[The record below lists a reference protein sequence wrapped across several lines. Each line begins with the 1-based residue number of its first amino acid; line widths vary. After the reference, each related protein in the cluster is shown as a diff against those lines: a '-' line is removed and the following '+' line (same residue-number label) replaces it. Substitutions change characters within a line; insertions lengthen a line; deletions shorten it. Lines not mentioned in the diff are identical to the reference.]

1 MEPGGTDP
9 GPSSLEAR
17 VARLERQIEELLARS
32 AGAPAIGGDPE
43 AEGGGPDGGAAPA
56 LQRDGAAAGPSRE
69 TVTAR
74 TAATA
79 TPESVR
85 AGLGAV
91 GLAAWRHR
99 VWDGEF
105 WLNKLGIGLVL
116 FGVTFLFLYSIEQGW
131 LTPEVRVGFGAVVGA
146 VLLGA
151 GLRMGSEQRSLAQVL
166 LGGGIGVFYIVG
178 FAAFQLY
185 ALLGYHSAFA
195 MMVAVTVA
203 AFWLAVREDHP
214 ILALIGI
221 KGALGTP
228 FLLYR
233 GDGDVEW
240 LVSYTA
246 VVMASSV
253 ALFVHRE
260 WRSLVWTAAIG
271 GWAVHLIGFV
281 QSFSASGAGTDAER
295 WVMQSTIVFGWILFA
310 AVVPVREHQLTRER
324 SGYTGAPHVPL
335 RPHLHL
341 LAGLTPLAA
350 LGLTGLL
357 WSISA
362 SAWGWSALSLAAA
375 YVAAAALLRGR
386 AERIADAQLFAA
398 AVLLV
403 AGSVAAFGGDTLFA
417 VLALQ
422 LFVLHLGARITRSG
436 WLSAVG
442 HGVAISVAIWFLV
455 RLDVAGLPGTAGAL
469 ADPVA
474 IAAALLA
481 SRELAHPAAR
491 RIYWGLAHLAILA
504 WLWRELSYLPGGAA
518 LVSAAWGAYA
528 IGMLAVGARTRSL
541 PLQKVAIATILA
553 LVAKLFLVDLAA
565 LEAIWRILLF
575 LGLGSVLLASSYAL
589 QGAWR
594 AAGSAWSDR

>member
-1 MEPGGTDP
+1 MDRSPEPI
-9 GPSSLEAR
+9 EAR
-17 VARLERQIEELLARS
+17 VARLERLIEELLARS
-32 AGAPAIGGDPE
+32 TPASVTRDGSGAERRVPEYGGERATAQGGSAASGSPTEIE
-43 AEGGGPDGGAAPA
+43 AREDAAAAQVAPQARSGAT
-56 LQRDGAAAGPSRE
+56 GAAAG
-69 TVTAR
+69 
-74 TAATA
+74 
-79 TPESVR
+79 
-85 AGLGAV
+85 LD
-91 GLAAWRHR
+91 AWRDR
-99 VWDGEF
+99 FWDGEF

-116 FGVTFLFLYSIEQGW
+116 FGITFLFLYSIEQGW

-146 VLLGA
+146 VLLLA
-151 GLRMGSEQRSLAQVL
+151 GLRMGSEHRSLAQVL

-195 MMVAVTVA
+195 LMVAVTVG

-271 GWAVHLIGFV
+271 GWAVHLIGYT
-281 QSFSASGAGTDAER
+281 QSFAPSSAGTDAER

-310 AVVPVREHQLTRER
+310 SVVPVREHQLSRGRRGE
-324 SGYTGAPHVPL
+324 SGAGPVAL
-335 RPHLHL
+335 RCHLHL
-341 LAGLTPLAA
+341 LAAMTPLAA
-350 LGLTGLL
+350 LGLTGGL
-357 WSISA
+357 WSIS
-362 SAWGWSALSLAAA
+362 SSVWGWTTL
-375 YVAAAALLRGR
+375 VAAASYGAAAAVLRDR
-386 AERIADAQLFAA
+386 DVRLSDAQLFAA
-398 AVLLV
+398 ATLLV
-403 AGSVAAFGGDTLFA
+403 AGSIAAFGGNTLFA
-417 VLALQ
+417 GLALQ
-422 LFVLHLGARITRSG
+422 VLVVHLAARLTRSG

-442 HGVAISVAIWFLV
+442 HGVAISVAIWFIV
-455 RLDVAGLPGTAGAL
+455 RLDVSGLAGSAGAL
-469 ADPVA
+469 ADPLA
-474 IAAALLA
+474 IAALLLA
-481 SRELAHPAAR
+481 SRELAQPAAR
-491 RIYWGLAHLAILA
+491 RVYRGAVHLAVLA

-518 LVSAAWGAYA
+518 LVSGAWGAYA
-528 IGMLAVGARTRSL
+528 VGMLAVGARIRNL
-541 PLQKVAIATILA
+541 PLQKVAVVTILA

-594 AAGSAWSDR
+594 SSGSVWSDP